1 MWYSISHK
9 WNIIWLSKGWWPNK
23 YYVVKKNLESIM
35 FSATSQ
41 KAIYYKILLIWD
53 ALETSR
59 LQFPEHP
66 REREGTAAQQAWCF
80 LLQWQIKGSDVCVA
94 QCICGEPSNSTYTW
108 KWWVS
113 CHVIVVRWRMA
124 HYFFSLEAWKSL
136 LISSLTNSF
145 QHMTN
150 SSADY
155 QFKIYFKMP
164 CSVHPP

>member
-1 MWYSISHK
+1 MWCSILHK

-23 YYVVKKNLESIM
+23 YYVVKKKPWKHNVQCDGRHKKPYTIRFCSYEMLWRHESRK
-35 FSATSQ
+35 T
-41 KAIYYKILLIWD
+41 
-53 ALETSR
+53 TSR
-59 LQFPEHP
+59 RQFPEHP
-66 REREGTAAQQAWCF
+66 RKREGTAAQQAWCF

-136 LISSLTNSF
+136 LISSLSNSF
-145 QHMTN
+145 QHMT
-150 SSADY
+150 
-155 QFKIYFKMP
+155 
-164 CSVHPP
+164 